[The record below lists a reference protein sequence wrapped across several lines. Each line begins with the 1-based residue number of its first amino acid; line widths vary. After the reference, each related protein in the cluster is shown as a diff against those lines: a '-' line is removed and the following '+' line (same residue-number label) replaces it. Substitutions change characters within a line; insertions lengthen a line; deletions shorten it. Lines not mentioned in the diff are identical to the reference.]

1 MTNLARRLRKLEAG
15 IVDSHGL
22 TRFSPRWWEYWN
34 EEFERMQT
42 GEDVDLTGLTL
53 ADIDAMRGMDR
64 QESAAV
70 ER

>member
-22 TRFSPRWWEYWN
+22 IRFSPRWWEYWN

-53 ADIDAMRGMDR
+53 ADIGGAVNEGGR
-64 QESAAV
+64 QAP
-70 ER
+70 RPT